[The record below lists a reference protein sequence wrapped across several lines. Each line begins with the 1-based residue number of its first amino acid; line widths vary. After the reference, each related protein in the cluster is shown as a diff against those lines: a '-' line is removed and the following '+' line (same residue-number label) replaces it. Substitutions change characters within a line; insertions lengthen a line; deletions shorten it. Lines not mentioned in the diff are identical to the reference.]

1 VAVLATLDGLSK
13 STDTAVVLL
22 SADQVVPIAREGEQ
36 SPVAGTTYKSF
47 SDPVANAEGAVAFT
61 AALNGAAVSKSN
73 GSALFIRN
81 AAGELASLARLGEA
95 AAGIPGVTWSKF
107 VSFALPSGE
116 DSGPIFVAE
125 VSGPGVTKKNNLGLW
140 AQDSTGNLILLARTG
155 SSVPDGP
162 SGKTLSRLTLLNPLP
177 PTQGSARSFNDTR
190 RITYLATFTDST
202 QAIIVVRVP

>member
-36 SPVAGTTYKSF
+36 SPVAGNTYKSF

-95 AAGIPGVTWSKF
+95 GGWDSRRNLEQVRQLCS
-107 VSFALPSGE
+107 ALWGGLRP
-116 DSGPIFVAE
+116 
-125 VSGPGVTKKNNLGLW
+125 NLRGRSLR
-140 AQDSTGNLILLARTG
+140 ARCH
-155 SSVPDGP
+155 
-162 SGKTLSRLTLLNPLP
+162 
-177 PTQGSARSFNDTR
+177 QEE
-190 RITYLATFTDST
+190 
-202 QAIIVVRVP
+202 